1 MRRNVWITF
10 VLIVLVVLAGGYVVY
25 PSAPDLAI
33 GSYRKELKVHLGL
46 DLQGGTRLVYDAD
59 TARVQANAREDA
71 LQGVRDVIERRV
83 NAFGVS
89 EPVVQT
95 SRVGDQWRVSVEL
108 AGVKDVQEAIR
119 QIGETPL
126 LDFREVA
133 PAAPLRSEAEA
144 QTRADEVAT
153 KLGQPT
159 ADFTALAKAYS
170 DDPGSKDSGGDLGFA
185 RRGQFVPE
193 FEKIL
198 FDTLSD
204 GQVSSVPLKTQFGY
218 HLITRIESRQIQE
231 GEQSVLE
238 VHGRHILVAIN
249 DLSSSNG
256 YAATG
261 LSGKQLRSAS
271 VQFNP
276 TTGEPEVSLRFDDEG
291 TKLFAEIT
299 KRNVGKQ
306 VAIFLDN
313 APISVPVV
321 QQEITGGTA
330 VITGDFT
337 IDEAKTLARRLNA
350 GALPVPITLVSQ
362 QTVGPTLGQDSV
374 TRSLFAGLVG
384 IAVVMLFM
392 IGFYR
397 LPGLLASIALV
408 AYAVIVLAIFK
419 LWPVTLTLAGVA
431 GFILSIG
438 MAVDANILI
447 FERFREELRAGRP
460 LQSALDEGFRR
471 AWLSIRD
478 SNVSSLITAFILAWF
493 GTSIIKGFAVTL
505 AVGIIVS
512 MFSAITIS
520 RTFLRVTS
528 TPWLDRHRGLI
539 GPRLN
544 ASPPAA

>member
-10 VLIVLVVLAGGYVVY
+10 ILIVLVVLAGGYVVY
-25 PSAPDLAI
+25 PSAPDVAV

-59 TARVQANAREDA
+59 TTRVKTSDREDA

-95 SRVGDQWRVSVEL
+95 SRVGDRWRVSVEL

-126 LDFREVA
+126 LDFRET
-133 PAAPLRSEAEA
+133 AAAKQLRSETEA
-144 QTRADEVAT
+144 KARADEVAAKVRQAT
-153 KLGQPT
+153 V
-159 ADFTALAKAYS
+159 DFATVAKEYS
-170 DDPGSKDSGGDLGFA
+170 DDPGSKNSGGDLGFA
-185 RRGQFVPE
+185 RRGQFVPA
-193 FEKIL
+193 FEQTL

-204 GQVSSVPLKTQFGY
+204 GQVSSPPVKTEFGY
-218 HLITRIESRQIQE
+218 HLVKRIESRQVQE
-231 GEQSVLE
+231 GDQTILE
-238 VHGRHILVAIN
+238 VHGQHILVAIN
-249 DLSSSNG
+249 DLSNPEG
-256 YAATG
+256 YALTG
-261 LSGKQLRSAS
+261 LSGKQLRSAA

-276 TTGEPEVSLRFDDEG
+276 NTGEPEVSLQFDDEG

-306 VAIFLDN
+306 VAIYLDN

-350 GALPVPITLVSQ
+350 GALPVPITLISQ

-397 LPGLLASIALV
+397 VPGLLASIALI
-408 AYAVIVLAIFK
+408 AYAVMVLAIFK

-460 LQSALDEGFRR
+460 LQSALGEGFRR

-493 GTSIIKGFAVTL
+493 GTSIIKGFAITL
-505 AVGIIVS
+505 AIGIIVS

-520 RTFLRVTS
+520 RTFLRLTI
-528 TPWLDRHRGLI
+528 TAWLDRHRGLI
-539 GPRLN
+539 GPRLS
-544 ASPPAA
+544 AGPPIA